1 MAVNM
6 FAGGTPGFYNNQAT
20 QTNQFPINTS
30 LNPYAGQPLGSGI
43 NNIGSSLNAA
53 SSQPSSIVT
62 NTLMGSPST
71 QSVSTQPQGFLSS
84 VGSFLNNNAG
94 DLMRSGGE
102 YYLGQQNIEG
112 AQRLGRETQAGA
124 LALAEEAKAG
134 TEFKPYTVT
143 SGLANV
149 QTTPEGGFGI
159 NLSPEQQALQTQLQ
173 GQAGGLFGQVGVD
186 PALAQ
191 AQLYEQMRAVQ
202 RPEEERQRLALEERM
217 LSQGRLGLGSAA
229 YGGSS
234 PELLAQETARQ
245 EAMARANLG
254 ARQQSMAEQQQAA
267 SLGGL
272 LQQAGYKPQ
281 QQALSMLSGS
291 QIPAGFADVA
301 RRTGTELATQMGLGG
316 LEARLQAEDLANRL
330 QLQQQQG
337 LMGSVFGEQ
346 PTIQEQLMNRIL
358 NPNGPALTGS
368 DGLAGSLASSLG
380 IGDAPT
386 PDFIKALNPLNLFR
400 KKEPEFDEGV
410 YSQELYEND
419 YSNYA

>member
-1 MAVNM
+1 MAANM
-6 FAGGTPGFYNNQAT
+6 FAGGNQGFYNNQAT
-20 QTNQFPINTS
+20 QTNQFPINVG
-30 LNPYAGQPLGSGI
+30 LNPYQP
-43 NNIGSSLNAA
+43 NNFSPNPNPLKPNFSPAPVNTNFTTTNAIAA
-53 SSQPSSIVT
+53 SPIAQKAA
-62 NTLMGSPST
+62 
-71 QSVSTQPQGFLSS
+71 TQPQGFLSS
-84 VGSFLNNNAG
+84 VGSFLGNNAG

-143 SGLANV
+143 SDLANV
-149 QTTPEGGFGI
+149 VTTPEGGFDI
-159 NLSPEQQALQTQLQ
+159 NLSPDQLALQTQLQ

-272 LQQAGYKPQ
+272 LQQAGYQPQ

-291 QIPAGFADVA
+291 QFPAGFADVA

-368 DGLAGSLASSLG
+368 DGLFESLSSSLG
-380 IGDAPT
+380 FGDAPT
-386 PDFIKALNPLNLFR
+386 PDIIKAINPLNLFKPKPQPTLSGAER
-400 KKEPEFDEGV
+400 EQAMADFF
-410 YSQELYEND
+410 N
-419 YSNYA
+419 